1 MTGMLASVANLAE
14 ARLVAAAGVDI
25 IDLKDPARGVLGALA
40 LPTVADLV
48 AALGGRHR
56 LSATLGDLAMDPARV
71 IPAARAMAATGVAYV
86 KIGFF
91 PGGDWPGVIAG
102 LAPLAAEGARLVAV
116 LFGDRAP
123 ELGWIPP
130 LAAAGFV
137 GAMLDTADKGAGS
150 LPQVCPGEFLSAFVA
165 AVRRQG
171 LLSGLAGSLRSEDLD
186 PLLALDPDYLGFR
199 GALCGGNRT
208 GAIQPEAVRALVARI
223 KGEGQAPAR
232 VAR

>member
-1 MTGMLASVANLAE
+1 M
-14 ARLVAAAGVDI
+14 
-25 IDLKDPARGVLGALA
+25 
-40 LPTVADLV
+40 
-48 AALGGRHR
+48 
-56 LSATLGDLAMDPARV
+56 
-71 IPAARAMAATGVAYV
+71 
-86 KIGFF
+86 
-91 PGGDWPGVIAG
+91 
-102 LAPLAAEGARLVAV
+102 
-116 LFGDRAP
+116 
-123 ELGWIPP
+123 
-130 LAAAGFV
+130 
-137 GAMLDTADKGAGS
+137 
-150 LPQVCPGEFLSAFVA
+150 SAFVA